1 MVVDAADI
9 IVPGRIVGINQR
21 TRGGRLRAAD
31 KITACY
37 LGGKYAIH
45 RDINK
50 CEIIRWNK
58 GA

>member
-37 LGGKYAIH
+37 LGGKYASQILAESAVD
-45 RDINK
+45 R
-50 CEIIRWNK
+50 
-58 GA
+58 